1 MSESP
6 ADAGWVVG
14 GIGAAIGTLATAVAT
29 LFKLNENKNAQAIVE
44 LKERL
49 LVETSS
55 LKSEIELSN
64 KRFAESD
71 KKHDECQHDRE
82 NLRVEM
88 ARLSMRI
95 EMNTERDTK

>member
-1 MSESP
+1 MSEAP
-6 ADAGWVVG
+6 GEAGWVVG
-14 GIGAAIGTLATAVAT
+14 GVGAAVGTLATAVAT
-29 LFKLNENKNAQAIVE
+29 LFKINEGKNAQAIIE
-44 LKERL
+44 LKDAI
-49 LVETSS
+49 
-55 LKSEIELSN
+55 KDAN
-64 KRFAESD
+64 KRFDESD